1 MPDFTNPPR
10 GSGCHPPRR
19 GPAPAARAIEPFWGL
34 PGSREGDREALQ
46 KCSGGH
52 HFWPR
57 DTLPAPR
64 KVSQVARD
72 AGGGLE
78 GLYGPRRNLWLARD
92 LRDHAFRRLVK
103 CFTNS
108 PPRDAARSGSA
119 TAASP
124 VRGGRRAED
133 CAGTDRN
140 WEAAPGGCAVSRT
153 MVSWR
158 GHLSVSAVGEPQ
170 EPSAHAELANA
181 YGNPRGILT
190 TQLPLSARPPLT
202 AGLYRGTRSGVLG
215 WREGWSHPCP
225 QTLIAVHF
233 RRSAGAS

>member
-1 MPDFTNPPR
+1 MRTCLGPQLSSLENLPSRTGIDVYLWQCNRVPSGGLFVPDFTNPPR

-19 GPAPAARAIEPFWGL
+19 GPALAARAIEPFWGL

-108 PPRDAARSGSA
+108 PPRHKRL
-119 TAASP
+119 P
-124 VRGGRRAED
+124 PLGGL
-133 CAGTDRN
+133 
-140 WEAAPGGCAVSRT
+140 APK
-153 MVSWR
+153 
-158 GHLSVSAVGEPQ
+158 
-170 EPSAHAELANA
+170 
-181 YGNPRGILT
+181 PRGSVT
-190 TQLPLSARPPLT
+190 SWPP
-202 AGLYRGTRSGVLG
+202 AP
-215 WREGWSHPCP
+215 PCC
-225 QTLIAVHF
+225 TD
-233 RRSAGAS
+233 G